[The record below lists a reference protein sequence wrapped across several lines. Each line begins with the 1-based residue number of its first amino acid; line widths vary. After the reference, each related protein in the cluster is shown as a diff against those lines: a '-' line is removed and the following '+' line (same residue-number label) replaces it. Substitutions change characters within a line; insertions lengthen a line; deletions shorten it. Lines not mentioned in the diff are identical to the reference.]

1 MRKSYFNLICGIV
14 VLLLLFTAC
23 SKDRPKYA
31 ELFAQVEEHRAVF
44 MQPRE
49 EGLAALQIADA
60 VGEYDT
66 TLGTIMQDDVLTVNQ
81 REFIQQIVVD
91 DKTNKIIGYRIGTV
105 FPRSEIGYQ
114 HARELVRAFL
124 DHYKPVEEEEAD
136 KVEKSVQTIDRM
148 ALPLK
153 PLTGSIEESWSYG
166 KGEDKLYITYRMSN
180 SFQSDD
186 ELPLN
191 FYFSYEGKYDISI
204 RINPLLYTIVRTK

>member
-1 MRKSYFNLICGIV
+1 LKKSCFILCGIII
-14 VLLLLFTAC
+14 LSLLFTAC
-23 SKDRPKYA
+23 SKDRAKYA
-31 ELFAQVEEHRAVF
+31 ELFTHVEEHRAVF

-81 REFIQQIVVD
+81 MELIQQIVVD
-91 DKTNKIIGYRIGTV
+91 VKTNKIIGYRVGTV
-105 FPRSEIGYQ
+105 FPRSESGYQ
-114 HARELVRAFL
+114 DARELVRAFI
-124 DHYKPVEEEEAD
+124 DHYKPAEEGEAGKVEE
-136 KVEKSVQTIDRM
+136 SILTIDRM

-153 PLTGSIEESWSYG
+153 PLTGSIEASWSYG

-191 FYFSYEGKYDISI
+191 LYFSYEGK
-204 RINPLLYTIVRTK
+204 

>member
-1 MRKSYFNLICGIV
+1 MKKSYFNLICGIV
-14 VLLLLFTAC
+14 ILLLVFTAC
-23 SKDRPKYA
+23 SKERPKYA
-31 ELFAQVEEHRAVF
+31 ELFTHVEEHRAVF

-66 TLGTIMQDDVLTVNQ
+66 TLGTIMQDDILSVNQ
-81 REFIQQIVVD
+81 KEFIQQIVVD
-91 DKTNKIIGYRIGTV
+91 VKTNKIIGYRVGTV
-105 FPRSEIGYQ
+105 FPRSESGYQ
-114 HARELVRAFL
+114 DARELVRAFMNQ
-124 DHYKPVEEEEAD
+124 YKPAD
-136 KVEKSVQTIDRM
+136 EGAAEKVEKSILTIDRM
-148 ALPLK
+148 TLPLK

-191 FYFSYEGKYDISI
+191 FYFSYEGE
-204 RINPLLYTIVRTK
+204 

>member
-1 MRKSYFNLICGIV
+1 MKKSYFILCGIII
-14 VLLLLFTAC
+14 LSLLFTAC

-31 ELFAQVEEHRAVF
+31 ELFTHVEEHRAVF

-81 REFIQQIVVD
+81 MEFIQQIVVD
-91 DKTNKIIGYRIGTV
+91 VKTNKIIGYRVGTV
-105 FPRSEIGYQ
+105 FPRSESGYQ
-114 HARELVRAFL
+114 DVRELVRAFL
-124 DHYKPVEEEEAD
+124 DQYKPAEEEEAG
-136 KVEKSVQTIDRM
+136 KVEESILTIDRM

-191 FYFSYEGKYDISI
+191 LYFSYEGK
-204 RINPLLYTIVRTK
+204 